1 MVHDTIEN
9 TSMVHS
15 KGSNQVIQCQ
25 RFISKGFNE
34 KVHLSKGQVI
44 RKLICNSFKTWLSS

>member
-1 MVHDTIEN
+1 MVQDTIEN

-44 RKLICNSFKTWLSS
+44 RKLIYNSFKTWLSS